1 MLFSLEQIQE
11 KAAEL
16 GFNIAGVIPAQPV
29 ATLSHYYA
37 WVEAGYH
44 ADMGY
49 LARPDRQVR
58 RADLSVIM
66 PDVRSL
72 LLVGMDY
79 RVQTI
84 PEEILTQPERG
95 RIASYAWGLDYH
107 DLMAERLEQFAT
119 WLQREVA
126 PHSHRVY
133 VDTGAILERA
143 HAQEAGMGFIGKN
156 TMLIHPRRGSFFFIG
171 EILTSLEFPAYSQM
185 TRQKLCG
192 SCTRCLDAC
201 PTDAF
206 VGAFTL
212 DAGKCISYLTIEN
225 KGIIPRQLRPLI
237 GNWVYGC
244 DVCQDVCPWNRFT
257 VETTETHFMPSAI
270 DHAAPS
276 LIDLLQL
283 DHATF
288 QQRYQGSPILR
299 IKRERLVRN
308 ACVAAGNWGDESAL
322 PYLEELLYDE
332 SPLVRAHA
340 VWAVGQI
347 MRDDA
352 INLLTPSHRIEHE
365 AIVIDEYAQILK

>member
-1 MLFSLEQIQE
+1 MPFTLEDIKG
-11 KAAEL
+11 KASSF

-37 WVEAGYH
+37 WVEAGHH

-49 LARPDRQVR
+49 LARPDRQAR

-79 RVQTI
+79 RVKTI
-84 PEEILTQPERG
+84 PEALLQQPERG

-107 DLMAERLEQFAT
+107 DLMTERLEQFAD

-171 EILTSLEFPAYSQM
+171 EILTSLEFPDYSEM
-185 TRQKLCG
+185 TRQKMCG
-192 SCTRCLDAC
+192 NCTRCLNAC

-206 VGAFTL
+206 VQAFTL
-212 DAGKCISYLTIEN
+212 DAGRCISYLTIEN
-225 KGIIPRQLRPLI
+225 KWVIPRDLRPLM

-244 DVCQDVCPWNRFT
+244 DVCQDVCPWNRFMI
-257 VETTETHFMPSAI
+257 ETTESHFIPSDI
-270 DHAAPS
+270 DRAAPR

-283 DHATF
+283 DNATF
-288 QQRYQGSPILR
+288 QQRYKGSPIPR

-308 ACVAAGNWGDESAL
+308 ACVATGNWGDDSAL
-322 PYLEELLYDE
+322 PYLEQLLYDE

-352 INLLTPSHRIEHE
+352 SKLLTPSHRIEHDP
-365 AIVIDEYAQILK
+365 IVLDEYKHVLE